1 VEFYPSLFAVFT
13 NAMKK
18 RKITYNAM
26 PLRNGFPKSWI
37 FVHSHSPAVERSVYL
52 SKKKKTI
59 YLKNK

>member
-1 VEFYPSLFAVFT
+1 
-13 NAMKK
+13 MKK